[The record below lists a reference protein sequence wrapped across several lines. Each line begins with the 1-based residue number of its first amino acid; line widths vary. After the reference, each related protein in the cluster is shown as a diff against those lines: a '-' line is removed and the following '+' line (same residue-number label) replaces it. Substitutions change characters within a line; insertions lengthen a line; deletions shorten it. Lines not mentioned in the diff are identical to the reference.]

1 MFNFYFTKNIP
12 NKVIKYSLGLGI
24 KFYVIFES
32 TSTINMKGKVVIIT
46 GAASGIGLATSRY
59 FLEKGN
65 RVVMADIS
73 REDLDRE
80 AKDFTNMGFEVMPL
94 LTDVS
99 KEEDCRILVE
109 KTMDKYSRIDVLINN
124 AGISMRSLFQETD
137 LSVFRKVMNVNFW
150 GTAYCSYHALPYL
163 LKTRGSLVGI
173 TSVAGRHGMP
183 GRTAYSSSKFAI
195 NGLLET
201 IRIENIKKGLHVL
214 TFAPG
219 FTATNVRNHALTADG
234 REQGASPRKEKKM
247 MTPSQVARKIYLSV
261 KRRKRDV
268 VLSWEGKSTMIMKHF
283 FLSRLVDRAYYRQLS
298 KEPGSPF

>member
-1 MFNFYFTKNIP
+1 
-12 NKVIKYSLGLGI
+12 
-24 KFYVIFES
+24 
-32 TSTINMKGKVVIIT
+32 MKGKVIIIT

-59 FLEKGN
+59 FLEKGSN
-65 RVVMADIS
+65 VVMADIS

-80 AKDFTNMGFEVMPL
+80 ARNLINKGFEVLPL
-94 LTDVS
+94 LIDVS
-99 KEEDCRILVE
+99 KEEDCRMLVE
-109 KTMDKYSRIDVLINN
+109 KTMEKFSRIDVLINN

-137 LSVFRKVMNVNFW
+137 LSVFRKVMDVNFW
-150 GTAYCSYHALPYL
+150 GTAFCSYYALPHL

-195 NGLLET
+195 HGLLET

-247 MTPSQVARKIYLSV
+247 MTPEHVAGEIYKAV
-261 KRRKRDV
+261 KRRRRDV
-268 VLSWEGKSTMIMKHF
+268 VLSWEGKGTMLIKH
-283 FLSRLVDRAYYRQLS
+283 LYLAWIVDRAYFRQLS

>member
-1 MFNFYFTKNIP
+1 MAS
-12 NKVIKYSLGLGI
+12 KVI
-24 KFYVIFES
+24 
-32 TSTINMKGKVVIIT
+32 IIT
-46 GAASGIGLATSRY
+46 GAASGIGLATSRV

-65 RVVMADIS
+65 QVVMADIN

-80 AKDFTNMGFEVMPL
+80 ARDFSDKGFDILPL

-99 KEEDCRILVE
+99 KEEDCRLLIE
-109 KTMDKYSRIDVLINN
+109 KTMEKYSRIDVLINN

-137 LSVFRKVMNVNFW
+137 LSVFKKVMDVNFW
-150 GTAYCSYHALPYL
+150 GTAYCSYYALPHL

-219 FTATNVRNHALTADG
+219 FTATKVRNHALTADG

-247 MTPSQVARKIYLSV
+247 MTPKQVAGKIYLAV

-268 VLSWEGKSTMIMKHF
+268 VLSWEGKGTMIMKHF
-283 FLSRLVDRAYYRQLS
+283 FLSRVVDKAYFKQLS

>member
-1 MFNFYFTKNIP
+1 
-12 NKVIKYSLGLGI
+12 
-24 KFYVIFES
+24 
-32 TSTINMKGKVVIIT
+32 MKGKVIIIT
-46 GAASGIGLATSRY
+46 GAASGIGLATCRY
-59 FLEKGN
+59 FLEKGS

-73 REDLDRE
+73 REDLEKE
-80 AKDFTNMGFEVMPL
+80 AGEFTNMGFEVLPL

-99 KEEDCRILVE
+99 QEEDCRMLVE
-109 KTMDKYSRIDVLINN
+109 KTIEKFSRIDVLINN

-137 LSVFRKVMNVNFW
+137 LSVFNKVMDVNFW
-150 GTAYCSYHALPYL
+150 GTAYCSYHALPHL
-163 LKTRGSLVGI
+163 LKTRGSLVSI

-195 NGLLET
+195 HGLMET

-247 MTPSQVARKIYLSV
+247 MTPEQVAGKIYKGV
-261 KRRKRDV
+261 KRRRRDM
-268 VLSWEGKSTMIMKHF
+268 VLSWEGQITMLTKH
-283 FLSRLVDRAYYRQLS
+283 LYLAWIVDRIYFNQLS